1 MFFYNVDLCHVHNC
15 LFCLSDF
22 TDFPDFRTFSK
33 ICLTFGLYCLFRLSD
48 SIDMNPYQQKKRW
61 KYSLLTFAVVIASGS
76 LLYTNYLVR
85 NIAKSERTRAQVWAM
100 SMKQVLASDDNDF
113 LNYVFAVRDSSLVPA
128 IVTDNRGDIQLSRGL
143 DSTKVFIKLE
153 AEGNKKLKYD
163 PPYFQSELDY
173 MKKQHEPIQLKVL
186 GQQWLVYYKDSPLLT
201 QLKFFP
207 YIQLSLIAIFL
218 LMAYAAF
225 SSSRKSEQ
233 DQVWVGL
240 AKETAHQLGT
250 PISSLMAWIEL
261 MKEKFNAEDDP
272 LIGEMENDVKRL
284 EIVADRFSKIGST
297 PKLEEH
303 KVYDVVKDFV
313 DYFRI
318 RVSKNIS
325 FELTG
330 NPHLLAGLNVPL
342 FDWVLENLLK
352 NAVNAIDGKGKIKV
366 DISGNK
372 IKKQVFIDVS
382 DTGKGIPRSKFDTVF
397 QPGYTTR
404 KRGWGLGLSLTKRMV
419 ENYHNG
425 QIFVRDSEVG
435 KGTTFRIVLKNIRHD
450 KQTATK

>member
-1 MFFYNVDLCHVHNC
+1 
-15 LFCLSDF
+15 
-22 TDFPDFRTFSK
+22 
-33 ICLTFGLYCLFRLSD
+33 
-48 SIDMNPYQQKKRW
+48 MNPYQQKKRW
-61 KYSLLTFAVVIASGS
+61 KYSRLTFAVVIASGS

-85 NIAKSERTRAQVWAM
+85 NIARSERTRAQVWAM
-100 SMKQVLASDDNDF
+100 SMKQELASDDNDF

-128 IVTDNRGDIQLSRGL
+128 IVTNNSGDIQLSRGL
-143 DSTKVFIKLE
+143 DPTKVFIKLQ
-153 AEGNKKLKYD
+153 AEQNKKLKYD
-163 PPYFQSELDY
+163 PDYFKSELAY
-173 MKKQHEPIQLKVL
+173 MKKQHEPIKLKVL
-186 GQQWLVYYKDSPLLT
+186 GTQWFVYYKDSDLLT

-207 YIQLSLIAIFL
+207 YIQLSLITIFL

-250 PISSLMAWIEL
+250 PISSLMAWTEL
-261 MKEKFNAEDDP
+261 MKEKFHAEDDP
-272 LIGEMENDVKRL
+272 LIAEMENDIKRL

-297 PKLEEH
+297 PKLEDH
-303 KVYDVVKDFV
+303 RVYEVVKDFV

-325 FELTG
+325 FEMTG
-330 NPHLLAGLNVPL
+330 NPHLQAGLNVPL

-352 NAVNAIDGKGKIKV
+352 NAVNAIEGKGKIKV
-366 DISGNK
+366 DVSGNK
-372 IKKQVFIDVS
+372 IKKQVFIDIT

-404 KRGWGLGLSLTKRMV
+404 KRGWGLGLSLTKRMI
-419 ENYHNG
+419 ENYHDG
-425 QIFVRDSEVG
+425 QIFVRDSELG

-450 KQTATK
+450 KQTAA

>member
-1 MFFYNVDLCHVHNC
+1 
-15 LFCLSDF
+15 
-22 TDFPDFRTFSK
+22 
-33 ICLTFGLYCLFRLSD
+33 
-48 SIDMNPYQQKKRW
+48 MNPYQQKKRW
-61 KYSLLTFAVVIASGS
+61 KYSLLTFALIIASGS
-76 LLYTNYLVR
+76 LLYTSYLVR

-100 SMKQVLASDDNDF
+100 SMKQMISSDDNDF
-113 LNYVFAVRDSSLVPA
+113 LPYVIAVRDSVTVPA
-128 IVTDNRGDIQLSRGL
+128 IVTDEKGDILTFKGL
-143 DSTKVFIKLE
+143 DTNKTYIKIP
-153 AEGNKKLKYD
+153 AGAISGKKAKQYD
-163 PPYFQSELDY
+163 PGYFKSELET
-173 MKKQHEPIQLKVL
+173 MKSQHAPIKISLPMIGGANNGYSL
-186 GQQWLVYYKDSPLLT
+186 IYYKDSDLLT
-201 QLKFFP
+201 ELKFFP
-207 YIQLSLIAIFL
+207 YVQLSVIAIFL
-218 LMAYAAF
+218 LMAYTAF

-284 EIVADRFSKIGST
+284 EIVADRFSKIGSK
-297 PKLEEH
+297 PILEEH
-303 KVYDVVKDFV
+303 RVYEVVKDFV
-313 DYFRI
+313 DYFRV

-325 FELTG
+325 FEMTG
-330 NPHLLAGLNVPL
+330 NPHLQAGLNVPL

-352 NAVNAIDGKGKIKV
+352 NAVNAIDGKGQIKV

-372 IKKQVFIDVS
+372 IKKQVFIDIS

-419 ENYHNG
+419 ENYHDG
-425 QIFVRDSEVG
+425 QIFVRDSELG
-435 KGTTFRIVLKNIRHD
+435 KGTTFRIILKNIRHD
-450 KQTATK
+450 KQTAAR